1 MFRLAHITDPHFQS
15 FWSQNGGASF
25 FGPPVSPA
33 FRQANGDGTGRLYLV
48 QYFRSARLEYHP
60 EVASTGNT
68 IEVGKLGEEALQ
80 ALGWQ
85 QQ

>member
-1 MFRLAHITDPHFQS
+1 M
-15 FWSQNGGASF
+15 
-25 FGPPVSPA
+25 SPA
-33 FRQANGDGTGRLYLV
+33 FQQTNGDGTGRLYLV
-48 QYFRSARLEYHP
+48 QYFRNARLEYHP

-85 QQ
+85 SH